1 VIVRGRGPSLT
12 GSGLADPVHDPMIE
26 LYNSTNSPP
35 IASNDN
41 WQTTQKT
48 EIEGTGLAPGNA
60 LESAIVQTLAP
71 GNYTVVLRD
80 KDTSAARLGIVEVFD
95 VAPAANAVLGNLSS
109 RGFVG
114 TGDNVLIGG
123 MIVGPSSTGNANVLV
138 RSLGPSLGA
147 FGVANALPD
156 PTIKLFNASGTPIA
170 ANDDWR
176 SNEATI
182 LSQAPTLAPPRNE
195 EAALVVALAPGQYT
209 AIVEGKNATGV
220 ATVEAYALV
229 SP

>member
-1 VIVRGRGPSLT
+1 
-12 GSGLADPVHDPMIE
+12 
-26 LYNSTNSPP
+26 
-35 IASNDN
+35 
-41 WQTTQKT
+41 
-48 EIEGTGLAPGNA
+48 
-60 LESAIVQTLAP
+60 
-71 GNYTVVLRD
+71 
-80 KDTSAARLGIVEVFD
+80 VFD
-95 VAPAANAVLGNLSS
+95 VAPAANAALGNLSS

-123 MIVGPSSTGNANVLV
+123 VIVGPLGTDSANVLV

-147 FGVANALPD
+147 FGVAGALPD
-156 PTIKLFNASGTPIA
+156 PTIKLFNASGTQIA

-182 LSQAPTLAPPRNE
+182 LAQAPTLAPSRDE
-195 EAALVVALAPGQYT
+195 EAALVAVLAPGQYT

-220 ATVEAYALV
+220 ATVETYALV